1 MDRGTGL
8 ICDQTVVL
16 TGFYPYRDFET
27 PLRRIRFNDP
37 KTGKRLVFLT
47 NHFALPALTITELY
61 RCRWQIELFFKWIKK
76 HLRIKQ
82 FYGTTENA
90 VKTQIW
96 TAVSTYV
103 LVAIVKKRLKI
114 QASLYE
120 MLQIL
125 SLTMFEQTPL
135 DMLFS
140 QIRAAQ
146 NDANLGNQ
154 LILFH

>member
-1 MDRGTGL
+1 L
-8 ICDQTVVL
+8 
-16 TGFYPYRDFET
+16 
-27 PLRRIRFNDP
+27 
-37 KTGKRLVFLT
+37 
-47 NHFALPALTITELY
+47 
-61 RCRWQIELFFKWIKK
+61 FKWIKQ

-140 QIRAAQ
+140 QFRLGQ
-146 NDANLGNQ
+146 NDPNAPNQMNLFQ
-154 LILFH
+154 

>member
-1 MDRGTGL
+1 MRSD
-8 ICDQTVVL
+8 VVL
-16 TGFYPYRDFET
+16 TRFYASQAFDT
-27 PLRRIRFNDP
+27 PLRRIRFNDS

-47 NHFALPALTITELY
+47 NNFLLPALTITELY
-61 RCRWQIELFFKWIKK
+61 RCRWQVELFFKWIKQ
-76 HLRIKQ
+76 HLRIKK
-82 FYGTTENA
+82 FYGTTESA

-125 SLTMFEQTPL
+125 SLTMFEQIPL
-135 DMLFS
+135 DTLLS
-140 QIRAAQ
+140 QTRIAQ
-146 NDANLGNQ
+146 DEADIADQ
-154 LILFH
+154 LNLFH

>member
-1 MDRGTGL
+1 M
-8 ICDQTVVL
+8 
-16 TGFYPYRDFET
+16 
-27 PLRRIRFNDP
+27 
-37 KTGKRLVFLT
+37 
-47 NHFALPALTITELY
+47 Y
-61 RCRWQIELFFKWIKK
+61 RCRWQVELFFKWIKQ

-125 SLTMFEQTPL
+125 SLPMIL
-135 DMLFS
+135 AGIL
-140 QIRAAQ
+140 
-146 NDANLGNQ
+146 
-154 LILFH
+154 LIILAYRRPVPA